1 MKLIDVFKAR
11 EPLLRLTEKRFNNY
25 KVLRQLVKARKAVES
40 EVEFYAQE
48 ERKAVMQYAEKDE
61 KGNPVILTDGRLK
74 LVDAEAKAAFDE
86 TIAKLNDTEVD
97 GIECIV
103 IRENVEVK
111 GSENRVEDVVY
122 SGQDVKSTKTTIPFF
137 KSGPRPRAP

>member
-74 LVDAEAKAAFDE
+74 LVAAEAKVAFDE
-86 TIAKLNDTEVD
+86 TIAMLNDTEVD
-97 GIECIV
+97 GIDRIV
-103 IRENVEVK
+103 IRENDFASSADYPTPNDMALLDCIIAFE
-111 GSENRVEDVVY
+111 E
-122 SGQDVKSTKTTIPFF
+122 
-137 KSGPRPRAP
+137 

>member
-103 IRENVEVK
+103 IRENDFASSADYPTPNDMALLDCIIAFE
-111 GSENRVEDVVY
+111 E
-122 SGQDVKSTKTTIPFF
+122 
-137 KSGPRPRAP
+137 

>member
-74 LVDAEAKAAFDE
+74 LIDAEAKVAFDE

-97 GIECIV
+97 DIERIV
-103 IRENVEVK
+103 IRENDFASSADYPTPNDMALLDCIIAFE
-111 GSENRVEDVVY
+111 E
-122 SGQDVKSTKTTIPFF
+122 
-137 KSGPRPRAP
+137 

>member
-1 MKLIDVFKAR
+1 MKLIDVFNAR
-11 EPLLRLTEKRFNNY
+11 EPLKRLTEKRFNNY
-25 KVLRQLVKARKAVES
+25 KVLRQLVKLRKAVES

-74 LVDAEAKAAFDE
+74 LIDAEAKVAFDE

-97 GIECIV
+97 DIERIV
-103 IRENVEVK
+103 IRENDFASSADYPTPNDMALLDCIIAFE
-111 GSENRVEDVVY
+111 E
-122 SGQDVKSTKTTIPFF
+122 
-137 KSGPRPRAP
+137 